1 MRWNQARRAKVL
13 QTALVFPKHNIRGD
27 ESLLLSEHRRD
38 LAPQQQENIMTTPT
52 NPSHGSPKTQTSNGP
67 STATEASDR
76 IGDALDR
83 GKSGL
88 ADSAN
93 TAGSDL
99 AEDMR
104 NLRSDVAKMQQTISK
119 FASEVGAQTSR
130 TASEV
135 GSTVA
140 GQVGA
145 AANEVAKGGA
155 EIAASATAQAKTFAS
170 ELEDMARKNPL
181 GTLAGT
187 LLVGVVLGLI
197 TRGNRG

>member
-1 MRWNQARRAKVL
+1 
-13 QTALVFPKHNIRGD
+13 
-27 ESLLLSEHRRD
+27 
-38 LAPQQQENIMTTPT
+38 MTTPT
-52 NPSHGSPKTQTSNGP
+52 NPSYGSPKTQTSNGP
-67 STATEASDR
+67 STANEASES
-76 IGDALDR
+76 IVDALDR

-88 ADSAN
+88 AGSASA
-93 TAGSDL
+93 AGSDL

-140 GQVGA
+140 DQVGA
-145 AANEVAKGGA
+145 AANEIAKGGA

-187 LLVGVVLGLI
+187 LLVGVVIGLI